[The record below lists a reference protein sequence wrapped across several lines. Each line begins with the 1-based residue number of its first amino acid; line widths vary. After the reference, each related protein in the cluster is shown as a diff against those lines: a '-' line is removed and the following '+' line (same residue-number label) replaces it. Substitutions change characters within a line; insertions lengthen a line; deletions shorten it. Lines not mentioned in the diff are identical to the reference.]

1 MTIVGIAGLLAGPS
15 SVDLR
20 VRLPSR
26 TLLVRAS
33 GSGVILYVVVVTGP
47 LVMVGFEL
55 LGPGITS
62 RRGVECTRWSP
73 RTGDGG

>member
-1 MTIVGIAGLLAGPS
+1 MVGTAGLLAAPS

-26 TLLVRAS
+26 TLLVREI
-33 GSGVILYVVVVTGP
+33 GSAETLYVVVVTGP
-47 LVMVGFEL
+47 LVTMGLEL

-62 RRGVECTRWSP
+62 RRGVAWTEWSL
-73 RTGDGG
+73 RTGEGG